1 MRTHLKNHLREFRVG
16 AEFMEVSGE
25 VVWKDSGN
33 YETQKC
39 LIGLGGGALDKG
51 RTSGDRVGGKGGC
64 LRL

>member
-1 MRTHLKNHLREFRVG
+1 MRTHLKNHLGEFWVG

-25 VVWKDSGN
+25 VVWKDHWN
-33 YETQKC
+33 YEMQKC
-39 LIGLGGGALDKG
+39 LIGLGGLDKG